1 MLKLNDITVVDV
13 ALYNAGDPSN
23 IQRLT
28 LFTLGLNVYVCP
40 SFSFRGVTESRPS
53 IGWGG
58 RQPEGILPANH
69 DKCKVSNVGG
79 HHLIEN

>member
-1 MLKLNDITVVDV
+1 MCM
-13 ALYNAGDPSN
+13 
-23 IQRLT
+23 
-28 LFTLGLNVYVCP
+28 YVQVL
-40 SFSFRGVTESRPS
+40 SFRGVTESRPS

-58 RQPEGILPANH
+58 RQPEGILPANY

>member
-1 MLKLNDITVVDV
+1 MCM
-13 ALYNAGDPSN
+13 
-23 IQRLT
+23 
-28 LFTLGLNVYVCP
+28 YVQVM
-40 SFSFRGVTESRPS
+40 SFRGVTESQLS

-69 DKCKVSNVGG
+69 DKCQVSNVGG